1 MANMEELTARQRAY
15 FRSGATGSMA
25 FRKECLQK
33 LRRAIRKYEGE
44 ILQALK
50 KDLNKAELEGYV
62 TEIGGVLQE
71 IGFMLSHMDKLL
83 KPKRVPTPL
92 VHFPAVSRV
101 YREPYGCVLIM
112 APWNYPFLL
121 SMTPLVGAVACGNC
135 AVVKPSNYA
144 PATSAMIRKIV
155 AAVFDS
161 AHVAVMEGG
170 REVNQNLLDQKF
182 DLIFFTGS
190 PAVGRVVMEKAAKHL
205 TPVVLELG
213 GKSPCIVDETADLKL
228 AGRRI
233 AWGKCLNA
241 GQTCVAPD
249 YLLVHRSV
257 REQLLREIE
266 GGVTGF
272 FGEHTEQS
280 PEFPK
285 IINRKHFERL
295 SGLMGTGRVIF
306 GGGRLEGENK
316 IGFTL
321 MDGVSWEDPVMKE
334 EIFGPILPVIE
345 YENLDEILAVI
356 TSRPKPLALYLF
368 TRSKAVE
375 HKVIGGVS
383 YGGGCVNDTIV
394 HLSTTRMGFGGV
406 GESGMGCYH
415 GAESIRTF
423 SHSKSILKKSNL
435 VDLPLR
441 YPPYKDHLKLVKK
454 IMK

>member
-15 FRSGATGSMA
+15 FRSGVTGSIA

-50 KDLNKAELEGYV
+50 KDLNKAEFEGYV
-62 TEIGGVLQE
+62 TEISGVLQE

-83 KPKRVPTPL
+83 KPRRVPTPL

-144 PATSAMIRKIV
+144 PATSAVIRKIV

-190 PAVGRVVMEKAAKHL
+190 PTVGRVVMEKAAKHL

-213 GKSPCIVDETADLKL
+213 GKSPCIVDETANLKL
-228 AGRRI
+228 AGELRHRGVAVALEVEEKSFKSQLRSANKSGARWAVIRGEDELNRQVAVIKDLADGTQTEVAAPDLGRRLEELSN
-233 AWGKCLNA
+233 GA
-241 GQTCVAPD
+241 GQC
-249 YLLVHRSV
+249 
-257 REQLLREIE
+257 
-266 GGVTGF
+266 
-272 FGEHTEQS
+272 
-280 PEFPK
+280 
-285 IINRKHFERL
+285 
-295 SGLMGTGRVIF
+295 
-306 GGGRLEGENK
+306 
-316 IGFTL
+316 
-321 MDGVSWEDPVMKE
+321 
-334 EIFGPILPVIE
+334 
-345 YENLDEILAVI
+345 
-356 TSRPKPLALYLF
+356 
-368 TRSKAVE
+368 
-375 HKVIGGVS
+375 
-383 YGGGCVNDTIV
+383 
-394 HLSTTRMGFGGV
+394 
-406 GESGMGCYH
+406 
-415 GAESIRTF
+415 
-423 SHSKSILKKSNL
+423 
-435 VDLPLR
+435 
-441 YPPYKDHLKLVKK
+441 
-454 IMK
+454 